1 MKDGQRAQSTVEFA
15 LVAPIFFAVLFG
27 IIACG
32 ILLFQASAISD
43 AAQSGARQA
52 IVEFYQNPLV
62 SGCEPGVPAA
72 SGSGPATYLPKVV
85 QHAANIVQV
94 DSHRLCQ
101 QGSSSTPNSF
111 CPSGNAG
118 TLVQAPIAGSGD
130 AMIKLCA
137 IGGFTTAS
145 GPSAFKVQVTF
156 VAHPLEPLLGAQVD
170 LKSTSILAAQP

>member
-62 SGCEPGVPAA
+62 GGCEPGVPAA
-72 SGSGPATYLPKVV
+72 SGSGTPTYLWQVV

-94 DSHRLCQ
+94 DNKRLCQ
-101 QGSSSTPNSF
+101 QGSGTSANSF
-111 CPSGNAG
+111 CPSGQAG
-118 TLVQAPIAGSGD
+118 TLVQAPISGSGD
-130 AMIKLCA
+130 AKIKLCA
-137 IGGFTTAS
+137 IGGFTT
-145 GPSAFKVQVTF
+145 PSAFKVQVTF
-156 VAHPLEPLLGAQVD
+156 VAHPLEPLLGAQID
-170 LKSTSILAAQP
+170 LRSTSILAAQP

>member
-1 MKDGQRAQSTVEFA
+1 MRGRQRAQSTVEFA

-52 IVEFYQNPLV
+52 IIEFYHNPLV
-62 SGCEPGVPAA
+62 GGCEPGVPAA
-72 SGSGPATYLPKVV
+72 SGSGAPTYMPTVV

-94 DSHRLCQ
+94 DSRRLCQ
-101 QGSSSTPNSF
+101 QGSATSADSF
-111 CPSGNAG
+111 CANGQAG
-118 TLVQAPIAGSGD
+118 TLVQAPISGTGD
-130 AMIKLCA
+130 AMIELSA
-137 IGGFTTAS
+137 IGGFTA
-145 GPSAFKVQVTF
+145 PSAFKVQVTF